1 MKKFFTL
8 PDKTRR
14 IVIAV
19 LLLVCLLSCLL
30 AIFTHHTV
38 REGGRYNTKNDVA
51 LYLYTYKHLPY
62 NYVTKSQ
69 VSNSGRQPKDGK
81 YIGGDRFYYSGA
93 IKEHTQNQNLREC
106 DISYPRNTTLRG
118 TKRLVF
124 AVDCSEVFYTKDHY
138 STFVKVTKWKINATS
153 NTFTIVFVVGCSFWF
168 TLVAYVFTNKGKQY
182 KAVVATDL
190 KHSFV
195 IIGKTIENID
205 LKHIFATIGKTIENI
220 FTKKR

>member
-1 MKKFFTL
+1 MKKFFAL

-14 IVIAV
+14 IAIAV
-19 LLLVCLLSCLL
+19 LLLICMLSCLL
-30 AIFTHHTV
+30 SIFTQNYVFENGVYTS
-38 REGGRYNTKNDVA
+38 KKDVA

-81 YIGGDRFYYSGA
+81 YIGGDVFYYRDA
-93 IKEHTQNQNLREC
+93 IKKHTQNQNLREC
-106 DISYPRNTTLRG
+106 DISYPTNTTLRG

-124 AVDCSEVFYTKDHY
+124 AADCSEVFYTKDHY

-153 NTFTIVFVVGCSFWF
+153 NVFTIVFVVGCSFWF
-168 TLVAYVFTNKGKQY
+168 ALVAYVFTNKGKQY

-205 LKHIFATIGKTIENI
+205 LKHVFATIGKTIENI